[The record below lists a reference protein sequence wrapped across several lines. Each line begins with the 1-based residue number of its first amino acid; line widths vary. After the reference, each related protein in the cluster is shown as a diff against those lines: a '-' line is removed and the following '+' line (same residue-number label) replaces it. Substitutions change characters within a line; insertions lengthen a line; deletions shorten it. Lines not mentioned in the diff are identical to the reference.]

1 MSGKILLELMTTG
14 IYAFLVYDGFN
25 RFLKDTFFLA
35 IYLLF
40 YTFVYVF
47 AMLHLIFDKEK

>member
-14 IYAFLVYDGFN
+14 IYAFLVYDGFS
-25 RFLKDTFFLA
+25 RFSKDTFFLA

-47 AMLHLIFDKEK
+47 AMSHLIFDKKK

>member
-47 AMLHLIFDKEK
+47 AMLYLIFDKEK